1 MWWRSG
7 VVLLGLLSSGGC
19 KPGGASPPAATESA
33 AVAASPLAGAAGAAG
48 ARAAAPPSD
57 AAASALEARWLEL
70 AARAGGE
77 VGIALLHVESGRG
90 VAVGGGRWLPLQ
102 SVYKLPL
109 AVAVAREVQAGRVRW
124 EQTLTVSTE
133 DVVPGSVLN
142 QQLWQALPRTLSV
155 RQLLEYSL
163 VNSDNVSSSKLVA
176 LIGGRGALVEQMRAL
191 GFARRAEPAAAEGA
205 PAPEGLPYYGQ
216 AEPIAQLL
224 AGLQRGNVLPEAQ
237 RAVLWELMSRARTGE
252 RRIRAGAPAG
262 ATVLEKTGTGRGGS
276 VTNDVGLITLPG
288 GAGHLALAVLI
299 AGSRL
304 PASGQEDLIADI
316 TRAACQ
322 VFTSR

>member
-1 MWWRSG
+1 MWWRS
-7 VVLLGLLSSGGC
+7 VVLLLGLLSHGCKSGGAT
-19 KPGGASPPAATESA
+19 PLAATEGA
-33 AVAASPLAGAAGAAG
+33 APPAVAAPVTGGAAGG
-48 ARAAAPPSD
+48 RAAAPPSD
-57 AAASALEARWLEL
+57 AAASALQARLEEL

-77 VGIALLHVESGRG
+77 VGIALQHVESGRSLD
-90 VAVGGGRWLPLQ
+90 VGGERWLPLQ

-109 AVAVAREVQAGRVRW
+109 AVAVARAVQAGRVRW
-124 EQTLTVSTE
+124 EQALTVGAG

-142 QQLWQALPRTLSV
+142 QRLWQALPRTLTV
-155 RQLLEYSL
+155 RELLEYSL
-163 VNSDNVSSSKLVA
+163 VYSDNVSSTKLVA

-191 GFARRAEPAAAEGA
+191 GFAERAEPATAAGA

-216 AEPIAQLL
+216 AAPVARLL
-224 AGLQRGNVLPEAQ
+224 AGLQRGEVLPEAE
-237 RAVLWELMSRARTGE
+237 RAVLWQLMSRARTGE
-252 RRIRAGAPAG
+252 RRIRAGAPPG

-288 GAGHLALAVLI
+288 GAGHLALAVLV
-299 AGSRL
+299 AGS
-304 PASGQEDLIADI
+304 PARPSEQEDLIAEI